1 MIGKRVKKLL
11 AFACIL
17 IALMPLAG
25 NPVQVLA
32 DEVSATEY
40 HVQKND
46 NLYKIAKTQL
56 GSGDRWSELFEFNKD
71 VIKDPSLIYAG
82 QILKIPGGSLNLVD
96 GNVATTE
103 NVETAEQTSL
113 VEQAEA
119 NIYAQQLYNA
129 AAVEEPFVTAQLKA
143 LESDKVHLEGL
154 EFRLKTVESLSRK
167 IVSDA
172 HDMEISFSEAANN
185 IHDGLRYTFTIDEQE
200 YVAKTRL
207 IMDTLIANGN
217 SVYKFKNYW
226 AKKDVDYQ
234 GINVMLRSKDGFIY
248 ELQFHTPV
256 SYNVKGEK
264 THKYYEIIRSE
275 TSTAEEKAEASKKQ
289 AEEYKQIPIP
299 KGVEEIS
306 Y

>member
-1 MIGKRVKKLL
+1 MVNIYEYAKGLDKIMGKRAKKLL
-11 AFACIL
+11 AAAFAL
-17 IALMPLAG
+17 IVLMPLVG
-25 NPVQVLA
+25 KPLQVLA

-40 HVQKND
+40 QVQKND
-46 NLYKIAKTQL
+46 SLYKIAKTQL
-56 GSGDRWSELFEFNKD
+56 GSGDRWSEIFESNKD
-71 VIKDPSLIYAG
+71 VIKDPSLIYSG
-82 QILKIPGGSLNLVD
+82 QILKIPGNAEAV
-96 GNVATTE
+96 
-103 NVETAEQTSL
+103 EQTSL

-119 NIYAQQLYNA
+119 NIFAQQLYNA
-129 AAVEEPFVTAQLKA
+129 ASVEEPLVTAQLKA

-154 EFRLKTVESLSRK
+154 EYRLKTVESLSRK

-172 HDMEISFSEAANN
+172 HDMEISLSEAANN

-207 IMDTLIANGN
+207 IMDTLIAKGN

-234 GINVMLRSKDGFIY
+234 GINVILRSKDGFIY
-248 ELQFHTPV
+248 EVQFHTPM
-256 SYNVKGEK
+256 SYYVKGEK

>member
-1 MIGKRVKKLL
+1 MVNIYEYAKGRDKIMGKRAKKLL
-11 AFACIL
+11 AAAFVL
-17 IALMPLAG
+17 IALMPLVG
-25 NPVQVLA
+25 KPLQVLA

-40 HVQKND
+40 QVQKND
-46 NLYKIAKTQL
+46 SLYKIAKTQL
-56 GSGDRWSELFEFNKD
+56 GSGDRWSEIFESNKD
-71 VIKDPSLIYAG
+71 VIKDSSLIYSG
-82 QILKIPGGSLNLVD
+82 QILKIPGNAEAV
-96 GNVATTE
+96 
-103 NVETAEQTSL
+103 EQTSL

-119 NIYAQQLYNA
+119 NIFAQQLYNA
-129 AAVEEPFVTAQLKA
+129 ASVEEPLVTAQLKA

-154 EFRLKTVESLSRK
+154 EYRLKTVESLSRK

-172 HDMEISFSEAANN
+172 HDMEISLSEAANN

-248 ELQFHTPV
+248 EVQFHTPM
-256 SYNVKGEK
+256 SYYVKGEK

-299 KGVEEIS
+299 NGVEEIS

>member
-1 MIGKRVKKLL
+1 MVNIYEYAKGLDKIMGKRAKKLL
-11 AFACIL
+11 AAAFAL
-17 IALMPLAG
+17 IVLMPLVG
-25 NPVQVLA
+25 KPLQVLA

-40 HVQKND
+40 QVQKND
-46 NLYKIAKTQL
+46 SLYKIAKTQL
-56 GSGDRWSELFEFNKD
+56 GSGDRWSEIFESNKD
-71 VIKDPSLIYAG
+71 VIKDPSLIYSG
-82 QILKIPGGSLNLVD
+82 QILKIPGNAEAV
-96 GNVATTE
+96 
-103 NVETAEQTSL
+103 EQTSL

-119 NIYAQQLYNA
+119 NIFAQQLYNA
-129 AAVEEPFVTAQLKA
+129 ASVEEPLVTAQLKA

-154 EFRLKTVESLSRK
+154 EYRLKTVESLSRK

-172 HDMEISFSEAANN
+172 HDMEISLSEAANN

-234 GINVMLRSKDGFIY
+234 GINVILRSKDGFIY
-248 ELQFHTPV
+248 EVQFHTPM
-256 SYNVKGEK
+256 SYYVKGEK

>member
-1 MIGKRVKKLL
+1 MGKRAKKLL
-11 AFACIL
+11 AAAFVL
-17 IALMPLAG
+17 IALLPLAVK
-25 NPVQVLA
+25 PVQVLA

-40 HVQKND
+40 QVQKND
-46 NLYKIAKTQL
+46 SLYKIAKTQL
-56 GSGDRWSELFEFNKD
+56 GSGDRWSEIFESNKD
-71 VIKDPSLIYAG
+71 VIKDPSLIYSG
-82 QILKIPGGSLNLVD
+82 QILKIPGNAEAV
-96 GNVATTE
+96 
-103 NVETAEQTSL
+103 EQTSL
-113 VEQAEA
+113 VEQVEA
-119 NIYAQQLYNA
+119 NIFAQQLYNA
-129 AAVEEPFVTAQLKA
+129 ASVEESLVTAQLKA

-154 EFRLKTVESLSRK
+154 EYRLKTVESLSRK

-172 HDMEISFSEAANN
+172 HDMEISLSKAANN

-234 GINVMLRSKDGFIY
+234 GINVTLRSKDGFIY
-248 ELQFHTPV
+248 EVQFHTPM
-256 SYNVKGEK
+256 SYYVKGEK